1 LGLATACFLIL
12 TIEVIR
18 FGGAD
23 DQMPLALFH
32 DILVVLAAAGC
43 EKCPLQCS
51 SSIDLR
57 AFGTIARS

>member
-1 LGLATACFLIL
+1 M
-12 TIEVIR
+12 IR